1 MCMCVSDH
9 VATTLLWRH
18 VECLTWDSLWNDI
31 NLYVQQLTIS
41 LSSNCAIIQLYT

>member
-18 VECLTWDSLWNDI
+18 VEYISNVGQSLE
-31 NLYVQQLTIS
+31 
-41 LSSNCAIIQLYT
+41 